1 MDFSA
6 HWKQFLSECP
16 EITGG
21 AFLTTDGMLI
31 SDTNFGDTET
41 NEKAVHRCAAII
53 AIAHQLT
60 EDTQR
65 GEFQALIFEGEYGY
79 LVLVPV
85 LDKAI
90 FAVLAHKQAKLGL
103 ILLEMRR
110 AIDDPFGPGLAAEPI
125 ILPRP
130 PKYDSAYTLGDL
142 PVRRD
147 TSW

>member
-1 MDFSA
+1 MDFSV

-21 AFLTTDGMLI
+21 AFLTTNGILI
-31 SDTNFGDTET
+31 SDANFGNVEN
-41 NEKAVHRCAAII
+41 NERIVARCAAIA
-53 AIAHQLT
+53 AIAHQLA

-79 LVLVPV
+79 LVLMPV

-110 AIDDPFGPGLAAEPI
+110 VIDDPFGPGLATEPI
-125 ILPRP
+125 PLPLS
-130 PKYDSAYTLGDL
+130 PKYDSAYTVLEHK
-142 PVRRD
+142 
-147 TSW
+147 